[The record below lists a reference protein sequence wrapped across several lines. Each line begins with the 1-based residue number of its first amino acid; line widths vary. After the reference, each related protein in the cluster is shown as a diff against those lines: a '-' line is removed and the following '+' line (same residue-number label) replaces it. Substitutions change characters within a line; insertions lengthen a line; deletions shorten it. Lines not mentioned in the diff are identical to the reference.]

1 MWPLGWEG
9 LYAQGDFWVTNE
21 VKIMLA
27 RMLLDYEV
35 RLFKKSSR
43 PGVVYFGFEKFE

>member
-1 MWPLGWEG
+1 MAFGMGRSICPGRFL
-9 LYAQGDFWVTNE
+9 VTNE

-43 PGVVYFGFEKFE
+43 PGVVCFGFEMFE